1 MMWSGR
7 EFARRVN
14 TNFRERDNLFTK
26 DKKPVPTVSV
36 IGRFQCIIVIRHD
49 TFGSISA
56 SLLAEE
62 IN

>member
-1 MMWSGR
+1 MKWSER
-7 EFARRVN
+7 EFARSVN
-14 TNFRERDNLFTK
+14 TNFRERGNLFTK

-36 IGRFQCIIVIRHD
+36 IGRFQYIIVIRHE

-62 IN
+62 VN